1 MRHFDPKCLLSLR
14 ASTERTRLSNN
25 GNNGALTRRR
35 KSSIA
40 VEDVPD
46 PQVPERA
53 QRRTFTAKYKLA
65 ILEED
70 ERAERTERGAI
81 LRRENL
87 YSSLLTE
94 WRQQRDRGALEALSS
109 RRGPKPG
116 KPAAQAA
123 EAEIARLRAE
133 LDTAREVIRVQG
145 ELSALLERLSADSAA
160 MAESDSGH

>member
-1 MRHFDPKCLLSLR
+1 M
-14 ASTERTRLSNN
+14 ERTRLSNN
-25 GNNGALTRRR
+25 GTATRRR
-35 KSSIA
+35 QSSIA

-65 ILEED
+65 ILEEY
-70 ERAERTERGAI
+70 ERAERTQRGAI

-94 WRQQRDRGALEALSS
+94 WRQQRDRGAREALSS
-109 RRGPKPG
+109 RRGSKAG
-116 KPAAQAA
+116 HAAANAA

-133 LDTAREVIRVQG
+133 LDTARE
-145 ELSALLERLSADSAA
+145 
-160 MAESDSGH
+160 

>member
-1 MRHFDPKCLLSLR
+1 MSPR
-14 ASTERTRLSNN
+14 AITERTRLSNN
-25 GNNGALTRRR
+25 GAAARR
-35 KSSIA
+35 SSVTA
-40 VEDVPD
+40 EDVAD

-65 ILEED
+65 ILEEY
-70 ERAERTERGAI
+70 ERAERGERGAI

-94 WRQQRDRGALEALSS
+94 WRNQRDRGALEALSS
-109 RRGPKPG
+109 RRGPRPG
-116 KPAAQAA
+116 KAAASAA
-123 EAEIARLRAE
+123 DTEIVRLRAE

-160 MAESDSGH
+160 TIESER

>member
-1 MRHFDPKCLLSLR
+1 M
-14 ASTERTRLSNN
+14 SNN
-25 GNNGALTRRR
+25 GDSGAVTRRR
-35 KSSIA
+35 GSSIA

-65 ILEED
+65 ILEEYG
-70 ERAERTERGAI
+70 RAERTERGAI

-94 WRQQRDRGALEALSS
+94 WRHQRDRGALEALSS

-116 KPAAQAA
+116 KPAANAA

-160 MAESDSGH
+160 MPESESGHCG